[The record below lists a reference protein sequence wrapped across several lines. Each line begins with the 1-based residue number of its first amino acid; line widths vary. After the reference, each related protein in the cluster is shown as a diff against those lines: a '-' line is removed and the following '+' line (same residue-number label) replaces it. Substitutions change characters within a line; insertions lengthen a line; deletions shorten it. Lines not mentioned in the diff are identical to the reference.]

1 MLDAAVLGHFT
12 QHAAIA
18 ATNDQ
23 HALGGAVGQDRHV
36 GEHFVVDEFVGFGG
50 LDHAV
55 QRHHPAHARVFE
67 NHQVL
72 VLGTHF
78 VQQLV
83 HAKTLAVAF
92 VEGFQV
98 LVGRV
103 GAHGKSPGECWWQR
117 TVTRP

>member
-1 MLDAAVLGHFT
+1 M
-12 QHAAIA
+12 
-18 ATNDQ
+18 
-23 HALGGAVGQDRHV
+23 

-67 NHQVL
+67 DHQVL
-72 VLGTHF
+72 VLGAHF
-78 VQQLV
+78 VQQFF

-98 LVGRV
+98 VAGGDV
-103 GAHGKSPGECWWQR
+103 AHGKCSDECGWQR